1 MAAAATAAEVAAT
14 SMAACA
20 VAMTGLVMAEAR
32 VVAVAGR
39 DCQVMGVAAVAA
51 AAVAAAA
58 EAAEEEAEVEAEVV
72 ASWLV
77 AETPGRPVPAATGS
91 VAQLGH
97 PTGR

>member
-1 MAAAATAAEVAAT
+1 MEPEEV
-14 SMAACA
+14 
-20 VAMTGLVMAEAR
+20 VELE
-32 VVAVAGR
+32 
-39 DCQVMGVAAVAA
+39 
-51 AAVAAAA
+51 
-58 EAAEEEAEVEAEVV
+58 EEAEEEAEVEAEVV

>member
-1 MAAAATAAEVAAT
+1 MCAAG
-14 SMAACA
+14 A
-20 VAMTGLVMAEAR
+20 VGGEAK
-32 VVAVAGR
+32 
-39 DCQVMGVAAVAA
+39 

-58 EAAEEEAEVEAEVV
+58 EEAAEEAEVEAEVV

-77 AETPGRPVPAATGS
+77 AETPGRPVGAATGS